1 MKVLNI
7 VSLLEPL
14 EVQSREVQDDSDM
27 LAFRAG
33 IAAVYAAYVTAL
45 IELEENVSLVGSV

>member
-1 MKVLNI
+1 
-7 VSLLEPL
+7 
-14 EVQSREVQDDSDM
+14 M

-45 IELEENVSLVGSV
+45 IELEENVSLVGFV